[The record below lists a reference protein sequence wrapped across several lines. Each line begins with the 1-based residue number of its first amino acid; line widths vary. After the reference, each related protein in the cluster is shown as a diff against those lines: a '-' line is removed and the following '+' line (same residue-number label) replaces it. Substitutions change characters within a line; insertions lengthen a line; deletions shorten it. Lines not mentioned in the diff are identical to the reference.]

1 MSQTGSQR
9 TLAHG
14 VLEEES
20 AVVAATAAACARPQQ
35 RCVVASAPTGCGS
48 WSGRPVH
55 CSQLARNSGRPAG
68 EASPLHVPL
77 PRADVIVPDTSTL
90 TSKRQRTALRAN
102 MNLYKWRQFVDT
114 DAEAVSVESY
124 GKSLCLAVQ
133 AVCLLPCCA
142 HDIRVPVCAC
152 VCVRVCG
159 SVCVMLQALSDR
171 VETRTAR
178 LCIIISAA
186 VCRARAV
193 VFSRSLVHMGTCD
206 VERSCQADVPA
217 DLYQYIGDP
226 RAPGD
231 PLHGTLG
238 YRQPQ
243 DPAASQ
249 AFQAASLAA
258 RGLSTAQASSSSR
271 QPAAA

>member
-1 MSQTGSQR
+1 MT
-9 TLAHG
+9 
-14 VLEEES
+14 
-20 AVVAATAAACARPQQ
+20 
-35 RCVVASAPTGCGS
+35 
-48 WSGRPVH
+48 
-55 CSQLARNSGRPAG
+55 
-68 EASPLHVPL
+68 
-77 PRADVIVPDTSTL
+77 
-90 TSKRQRTALRAN
+90 
-102 MNLYKWRQFVDT
+102 F
-114 DAEAVSVESY
+114 
-124 GKSLCLAVQ
+124 
-133 AVCLLPCCA
+133 VCLCA
-142 HDIRVPVCAC
+142 L

-171 VETRTAR
+171 VEARTAQS
-178 LCIIISAA
+178 CIIISAA

-206 VERSCQADVPA
+206 VKRSCRADVPA

-271 QPAAA
+271 QPAAASAASAAAGFELAATVATSTAAAAAARLKAGGCGTAAGRGVTSGVSDTDSENTRVASAFPFRLFAQSHSCPHPGCFCPIVPCGRFVFVHLASVPFALAFFWCGSCQGVPLALTQRAHRRTTLNSVSFTLFS